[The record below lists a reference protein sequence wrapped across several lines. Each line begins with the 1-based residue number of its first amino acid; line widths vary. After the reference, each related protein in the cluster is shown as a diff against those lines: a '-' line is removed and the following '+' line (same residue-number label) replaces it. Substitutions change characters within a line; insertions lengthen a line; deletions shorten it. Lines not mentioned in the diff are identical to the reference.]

1 MIEFGNTMSPVVPA
15 ITSRFAAREHPA
27 DEELRTYT
35 RRFCESVFYAV
46 ADDKYDA
53 TAGGYL
59 EVGGRFVSL
68 LYPGGARDRVRAA
81 THLMLAWVLV
91 DDRID
96 ASLDPAHIETILGK
110 LTDAVWLTSPA
121 DEPEYGI
128 IAEFLARGDWQPDT
142 RRRCRSGLQ
151 RYIDAT
157 RTLRTIEIEKRPF
170 TLDQYMSVRPD
181 NLGWDILLYLP
192 AYVSPDLAA
201 EYCAA
206 ERTDTYRA
214 LYRDTGTCVGIAL
227 DLGLVDAGRHNHTA
241 WTNIDAIIQRS
252 AMEDMNHQQAIDSTV
267 DLFHRL
273 EDRIEA
279 DLTALAAQF
288 PAVATAL
295 RDVYTGSI
303 AWVHELRGRR
313 YSGVDTAGRTPS
325 AAPGPAAAR
334 RHR

>member
-1 MIEFGNTMSPVVPA
+1 MIEACGDPGLVVPA
-15 ITSRFAAREHPA
+15 VTSRFAAREHPA

-35 RRFCESVFYAV
+35 RQFCESVFYAV

-68 LYPGGARDRVRAA
+68 LYPGGEWDRVQAA
-81 THLMLAWVLV
+81 IHLMLAWVLV
-91 DDRID
+91 DDRVD
-96 ASLDPAHIETILGK
+96 ASIDPTHIETILGE
-110 LTDAVWLTSPA
+110 LTDAVWSTPTT
-121 DEPEYGI
+121 DEPEYRL
-128 IAEFLARGDWQPDT
+128 IAEFLARDDWNPET

-157 RTLRTIEIEKRPF
+157 RTLRAIEIEKRPI
-170 TLDQYMSVRPD
+170 TLDQYMGVRPD

-206 ERTDTYRA
+206 EHTDTYRT

-227 DLGLVDAGRHNHTA
+227 DLGLVNAGRDNHTA
-241 WTNIDAIIQRS
+241 WTNIDAIIQRN
-252 AMEDMNHQQAIDSTV
+252 ALECAHHQHAIDATV
-267 DLFHRL
+267 ELFHRL

-279 DLTALAAQF
+279 NLSVLATRF
-288 PAVATAL
+288 PAVTSAL
-295 RDVYTGSI
+295 RGVYTGSI
-303 AWVHELRGRR
+303 TWVHEQRGRR
-313 YSGVDTAGRTPS
+313 YSGVDA
-325 AAPGPAAAR
+325 
-334 RHR
+334 